1 MTAFEAWLDRIA
13 YVQWALVP
21 LVVVAGIGA
30 TVARSRAATRT
41 GLATVLLAAMLVPF
55 FVPVLQDPG
64 AALDATRRDFAATP
78 YSRAVEVPL
87 HETSTDKA
95 SPPSVAHG
103 SEFSPVRFR
112 IPTWLWMTGTMLLAA
127 RALAGIVRTRRRLR
141 GMPDAPNDV
150 LREVGS
156 IAEDLVVRAPRCVL
170 SNERCSPAV
179 YCLGAPVLI
188 LPAALWRSLD
198 ADARRALLVHELAH
212 VKRRDGLLRA
222 VAGVASCLVWWNP
235 VVWWLRAR
243 LRSHSEDACDAWV
256 GAIDDEAPTTFTRA
270 LLETERF
277 LGGVP
282 LRPRPALIPVASGKA
297 RALGRRLRRIVE
309 VAPHRASGLGVSFVA
324 VLALA
329 ASTTGWIG
337 VQATAPA
344 RANAA
349 DGVDDALALGRSA
362 RPSRSHRPI
371 AAACRRRNGSRTPS
385 RSGDNASRSGN
396 GRRAPTRRRRDR
408 QFLRAGYGRRPR
420 PPRRARKGSF
430 TERPTRSRRR
440 DRPHRTAHRS
450 RSARVALRSST
461 TRLFVACAPRG
472 RRCPRALGTRVN
484 AFDAVHH

>member
-21 LVVVAGIGA
+21 LVVAAGIGA

-55 FVPVLQDPG
+55 FVPVLRDPG

-78 YSRAVEVPL
+78 YSRAVDVPL
-87 HETSTDKA
+87 HETSTGKA

-103 SEFSPVRFR
+103 SGFSPVRFR

-179 YCLGAPVLI
+179 YCLGAPVLV

-198 ADARRALLVHELAH
+198 TDARRALLVHELAH

-243 LRSHSEDACDAWV
+243 LRANSEDACDAWV

-349 DGVDDALALGRSA
+349 DGVDDALALGRSLGLREVIGRLLLRVEGETDPA
-362 RPSRSHRPI
+362 RLPEAVTMLREAATVEERRLAADAIGNFFERGTGGVPALLDALAKDPSPSVRREAVDAIGRIGPHI
-371 AAACRRRNGSRTPS
+371 AAEVLASLYEARRHDSSSRV
-385 RSGDNASRSGN
+385 
-396 GRRAPTRRRRDR
+396 RREVDDV
-408 QFLRAGYGRRPR
+408 L
-420 PPRRARKGSF
+420 
-430 TERPTRSRRR
+430 ERWE
-440 DRPHRTAHRS
+440 
-450 RSARVALRSST
+450 LE
-461 TRLFVACAPRG
+461 
-472 RRCPRALGTRVN
+472 
-484 AFDAVHH
+484 